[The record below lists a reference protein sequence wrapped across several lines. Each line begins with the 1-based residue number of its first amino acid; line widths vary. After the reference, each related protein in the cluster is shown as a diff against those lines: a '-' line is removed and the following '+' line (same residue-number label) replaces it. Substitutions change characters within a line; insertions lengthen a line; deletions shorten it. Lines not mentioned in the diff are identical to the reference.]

1 MKGEYVM
8 LLKKFITYIALSC
21 CLTLVVFGIAVGQ
34 TAVTKEEVQKDVKV
48 AAEKVKA
55 YTAQEAEAYKKDME
69 KRLEELSKKIDELKE
84 RAKNTSGEAAERYR
98 ALIADLQ
105 GRLDAAGP
113 KLKELGSTTSAAWKD
128 MKVAFDKAVDD
139 LQKAYEDAVSK
150 FK

>member
-1 MKGEYVM
+1 M
-8 LLKKFITYIALSC
+8 LFKKFMTHIALPC
-21 CLTLVVFGIAVGQ
+21 CLSLVVFGIAVGQ

-48 AAEKVKA
+48 AAQKVKD

-84 RAKNTSGEAAERYR
+84 KAKNASGEAAERYR
-98 ALIADLQ
+98 VLIADLQ
-105 GRLDAAGP
+105 SRLDAARP
-113 KLKELGSTTSAAWKD
+113 KLKDLGSATSAAWKD

-150 FK
+150 SK